1 MRYADFNWV
10 TLTGTPITIENL
22 CNNITPTSEFTVQA
36 GTVIPGMEYIL
47 RVNVG
52 NIPYSMIL

>member
-1 MRYADFNWV
+1 MKYADFNWV

-22 CNNITPTSEFTVQA
+22 SNNYTTVGNFTVQA

-47 RVNVG
+47 RIN
-52 NIPYSMIL
+52 S